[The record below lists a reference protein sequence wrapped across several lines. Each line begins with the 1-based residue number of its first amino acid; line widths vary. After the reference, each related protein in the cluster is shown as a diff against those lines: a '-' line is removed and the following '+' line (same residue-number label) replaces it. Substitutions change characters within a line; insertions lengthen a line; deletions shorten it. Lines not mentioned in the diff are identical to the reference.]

1 MTENRKPKTE
11 NPETAREVMD
21 SEFFTLGPDQTIAEA
36 VKLLKIASE
45 ASGRRVFGLMV
56 LDDTGKLAGML
67 SIYDIF
73 LLIRPKHT
81 HIWAEMAD
89 LDLTGLLDAACRRA
103 RNHRVGDIMTT
114 EVLTIAPDTHLLLVI
129 DIMIKKHVRRL
140 PVVEDGRVVGMV
152 YLSQVFRHIQDKLT
166 GG

>member
-1 MTENRKPKTE
+1 MG
-11 NPETAREVMD
+11 ETAREVMD
-21 SEFFTLGPDQTIAEA
+21 TEFFTLRPDLTIAEA
-36 VKLLKIASE
+36 VRLFKMASE
-45 ASGRRVFGLMV
+45 ASRRRVFGMMV
-56 LDDTGKLAGML
+56 LDERGRLAGML

-81 HIWAEMAD
+81 HIWGEMGD

-103 RNHRVGDIMTT
+103 RNLQVGDIMTT
-114 EVLTIAPDTHLLLVI
+114 EVLTVAPDTPLLLVI

-140 PVVEDGRVVGMV
+140 PVVEESRVVGIV
-152 YLSQVFRHIQDKLT
+152 YLSQVFGHIQDKLT